1 MDPERVPPLPQQS
14 EITSPVHA
22 LDTDTTTG
30 TIQPNPPIPSH
41 SYAPRRTARIDSSNL
56 SPFAGNGSTTES
68 PSSEKLEVSEI
79 LSLQQNINA
88 YIFCAAY
95 TIIFTCSTSRIKL
108 WKKGNWNKQRAVFK
122 HYGADS

>member
-88 YIFCAAY
+88 YIFLRSLY
-95 TIIFTCSTSRIKL
+95 NHLHLFDFPNQTLEKGKL
-108 WKKGNWNKQRAVFK
+108 E
-122 HYGADS
+122 